1 MFQLVANGRRA
12 KNFIPDV
19 HCNGNIYTE
28 QYDKEVALFASYDQ
42 LLGKEQCQ
50 DHTLDSKYLQMERQ
64 DLQELD
70 LMFKAEEIWHAI
82 KDMPPNRAPGPDG
95 FIACFFQKAWTIIKN
110 NVIVVF
116 HKLYTADGRGFGKL
130 NRALI
135 PKKLDAKEIGDFRLI
150 SLVHSV
156 PKIFAKALANRL
168 RPRLVDFVCANQSAF
183 IRGHNLHDN
192 FLLVRRVAKR
202 LHN

>member
-1 MFQLVANGRRA
+1 MFPFFEETGLVCLIN
-12 KNFIPDV
+12 
-19 HCNGNIYTE
+19 YYS
-28 QYDKEVALFASYDQ
+28 QKEFLWS
-42 LLGKEQCQ
+42 
-50 DHTLDSKYLQMERQ
+50 
-64 DLQELD
+64 
-70 LMFKAEEIWHAI
+70 
-82 KDMPPNRAPGPDG
+82 
-95 FIACFFQKAWTIIKN
+95 
-110 NVIVVF
+110 
-116 HKLYTADGRGFGKL
+116 
-130 NRALI
+130 I

-202 LHN
+202 LHNWKIIGNLLKLDISCAFDLLSCVFLFDVLQQKGLGTI